1 MLRVG
6 QAGPGAGGLEVRSAT
21 KRRPRR
27 RATLGLVLALVIA
40 LLPVPWLHAVG
51 EDPPGGTWRLD
62 GRLVVDGRIVDPPG
76 RWSWLT
82 VGRPPLVAEVARDWL
97 IGADD
102 RAQDLRQ
109 GTLASRPAV
118 NEPVAAAVGLRAAG
132 IEVPLGIV
140 VEASGALIEGLPDP
154 AVVTHLNGVALLQR
168 GDLDRAVSLASD
180 QTSFVTADAEQ
191 PLVVPGDALPYER
204 LLVIEV
210 APGELTAAIGGPLD
224 RLPPVRWLRKLA
236 LGRSHGLMVAL
247 VTYADAADADLARG
261 RHVAGTGSIRGDGSV
276 GPIGGLAA
284 KATAARDR
292 GADVLL
298 FPAEQHGE
306 LDGFDPGTMRLL
318 PVATLDAAIA
328 ALER

>member
-1 MLRVG
+1 M
-6 QAGPGAGGLEVRSAT
+6 RSGT
-21 KRRPRR
+21 RRRPRG
-27 RATLGLVLALVIA
+27 RASRLLILVTLLA

-62 GRLVVDGRIVDPPG
+62 GRLVVDGRVVDPPG

-97 IGADD
+97 VTSNDP
-102 RAQDLRQ
+102 AQDLRQ
-109 GTLASRPAV
+109 GTLASRPSV

-132 IEVPLGIV
+132 IDVPLIIV
-140 VEASGALIEGLPDP
+140 VEATGALIDGLPDP
-154 AVVTHLNGVALLQR
+154 AVVTQLNGVELLQR
-168 GDLDRAVSLASD
+168 EDLDRAASLAAD
-180 QTSFVTADAEQ
+180 HTSFVTVDADE
-191 PLVVPGDALPYER
+191 PLIVPGGALPYER
-204 LLVIEV
+204 LSVTEF
-210 APGELTAAIGGPLD
+210 APGELTAAIGGPLE
-224 RLPPVRWLRKLA
+224 RFPPVRWLRKLA

-261 RHVAGTGSIRGDGSV
+261 RHVAGTGTISGDGSV
-276 GPIGGLAA
+276 GPIGGLSA
-284 KATAARDR
+284 KAAAARDR

-306 LDGFDPGTMRLL
+306 LDDFDPGTMRLL